1 MGQSSEYEQNIL
13 VYTSGRIQ
21 RSLLEGE
28 ACHQCATILENDDV
42 QITCD
47 FLELKDFGGL
57 IRPHKDVFVVVKVC
71 EKVFKSQYLTDS
83 IMKNNIFDLLS
94 SKSLMMVADYNGNVF
109 DEAHF
114 FGTNHRQKIIKKI
127 IEKYFNMRIKHFCAE
142 MNRNTHGMRQKS
154 TRITIFR
161 NE

>member
-1 MGQSSEYEQNIL
+1 MFRFMGQSSEYEQNIL

-28 ACHQCATILENDDV
+28 ACHQCATILDNDDV

-71 EKVFKSQYLTDS
+71 EKVFKTLHLLDS
-83 IMKNNIFDLLS
+83 IMNANILNLLS
-94 SKSLMMVADYNGNVF
+94 LKSLMMVADYHGNIF
-109 DEAHF
+109 DEPHF

-127 IEKYFNMRIKHFCAE
+127 IKKY
-142 MNRNTHGMRQKS
+142 
-154 TRITIFR
+154 
-161 NE
+161 

>member
-83 IMKNNIFDLLS
+83 IMKNNIFDQLS
-94 SKSLMMVADYNGNVF
+94 LKSLMMVADYNGNLM
-109 DEAHF
+109 
-114 FGTNHRQKIIKKI
+114 
-127 IEKYFNMRIKHFCAE
+127 MR
-142 MNRNTHGMRQKS
+142 N
-154 TRITIFR
+154 IFLELTKFR
-161 NE
+161 